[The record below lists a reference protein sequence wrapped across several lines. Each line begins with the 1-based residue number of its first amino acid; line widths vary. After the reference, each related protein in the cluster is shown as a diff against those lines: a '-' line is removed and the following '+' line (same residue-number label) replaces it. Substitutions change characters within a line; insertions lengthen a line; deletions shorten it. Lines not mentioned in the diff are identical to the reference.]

1 MFMMRLLKFMLF
13 VCCETFSDLCL
24 ECFRG
29 TQFKVESGCGHM
41 FRVEYLEG
49 SQPGFTSTVYVYC
62 GKWTRS
68 GVRNMFWSRPTFAIH
83 RFCDGRGDLRALS

>member
-1 MFMMRLLKFMLF
+1 M
-13 VCCETFSDLCL
+13 
-24 ECFRG
+24 
-29 TQFKVESGCGHM
+29 ESGCGHM

-83 RFCDGRGDLRALS
+83 RYCVEEIYGHCLSVRPMMAGVEDRGPSLCLLLWS